1 LEVLGDSKLSKKFQ
15 ITVPKPVREI
25 LDLETGN
32 LLVFVVEGKRVV
44 LKRGE
49 VQIDD
54 LQPSKDKVMEAYSK

>member
-1 LEVLGDSKLSKKFQ
+1 MEVLGDSKLSKKFQ